1 MTTCF
6 LFQSLFCT
14 RTQFKGSCNAC
25 ICKHAA
31 LAATRFADESQGQSR
46 RALLSAEAEAV
57 SGPGGSAAPRLGC
70 LQADVLIRGPPG
82 VCVCVGGGELGNCCA
97 WSSKVTAR
105 SEKRSPGKEKR
116 EEKKKKKKSQQK
128 MCVTADYFRP
138 WSMHNANKQLPGYMP
153 VKTIQSHSTRL

>member
-6 LFQSLFCT
+6 SFQSLFCT

-31 LAATRFADESQGQSR
+31 LAATRSADESQGGAQGHFSLRVSR
-46 RALLSAEAEAV
+46 PGDGGAPPGSGGRAE
-57 SGPGGSAAPRLGC
+57 SGPRQPRGW
-70 LQADVLIRGPPG
+70 VTMRGPQKSRHVQKNG
-82 VCVCVGGGELGNCCA
+82 VLEKGG
-97 WSSKVTAR
+97 
-105 SEKRSPGKEKR
+105 
-116 EEKKKKKKSQQK
+116 KKKSQQK

-153 VKTIQSHSTRL
+153 VKTIQSHSAWLQELSKQVVKS

>member
-46 RALLSAEAEAV
+46 RALLPAEAEAV
-57 SGPGGSAAPRLGC
+57 SGPGGSAAPRPGC

-82 VCVCVGGGELGNCCA
+82 VCVCVCGGGSWL
-97 WSSKVTAR
+97 TAVR
-105 SEKRSPGKEKR
+105 GPPKSRHVQKNGVLEKKR
-116 EEKKKKKKSQQK
+116 EKKKKKKKSQQK